1 MVTDNPSGTPNQFPA
16 GALRANRRLIVAYGE
31 ARDRVTEL
39 GEDVVAIYRLL
50 DIHRRIMDPL
60 DAMITH
66 LQQGDE

>member
-1 MVTDNPSGTPNQFPA
+1 MVKQNPA
-16 GALRANRRLIVAYGE
+16 GMPDSLPAATLRANQRLIGAYAD

-60 DAMITH
+60 DAMITN
-66 LQQGDE
+66 LQQGDR